1 MARQLRTVLT
11 NFSSG
16 ELNPLLAARTDAK
29 AYFDGAKQCRN
40 WYLLDEGGVMRRPG
54 TEYKNTFGTRETRI
68 IPFIFSNDEVAIFA
82 LSNNRLD
89 VVDSNGANVQTNI
102 TSNCNWT
109 TAQLFELN
117 YAQFGDTVFIT
128 HRDNPIIEIKR
139 TSATNFAVSL
149 FAFEDDDTVT
159 ISSTNKTTQPFY
171 KYAASTTTVTLSAH
185 ATGAGRTLTA
195 SASSFTNAYVGTYLT
210 VNAKQVY
217 VTGYTSATV
226 LTVTVLEDTVSVGP
240 HVDWEEQLISAIQ
253 GYPQAV
259 TFHDNRLWFAGVKN
273 KPSSIIAS
281 QIGGYFNF
289 ALGTG
294 LANESINVAIA
305 GDRVNEVRH
314 LLSSRNLL
322 IFTDGGEFYSPSSAD
337 TAAITPSNIAFRRQ
351 TPYGCSRANPTMFD
365 GATVFSQKNGKSI
378 REYLYSDAQAAY
390 SSESISVLSSQ
401 LIDSPKQIAMITGND
416 TRPEQFAFFVNSG
429 STHNG
434 KIAVFHSIRNE
445 KIAGWTMYETR
456 TGDFFHS
463 MTSANSNLF
472 VVSKRQINGTTTY
485 ALEKFADDDSTTLDC
500 QTSTTVYQKGSP
512 KVNGASQATNQKF
525 LIVDGFTTAP
535 QVLETFTIAGNAQ
548 KYIITAVTT
557 TSTGYTLTL
566 DQNLAAVPSD
576 NAVITIVDGY
586 IHTVNAIYGQISV
599 NAVFGNSSLGTYTID
614 NNNRITLNASSVSPR
629 ATGVKVGFNYTPI
642 LETMPIDKE
651 IDSGPLTGQPRRIT
665 RCILDINSALD
676 VNVKA
681 ANNTA
686 HELLITPLNFTIG
699 SDMVAVTG
707 KKEFNF
713 LGYSK
718 NPTITVS
725 QNDPLPLKVLAMAI
739 ELQFV

>member
-139 TSATNFAVSL
+139 TSATNFVVSL

-159 ISSTNKTTQPFY
+159 VNSINKTTQPFY
-171 KYAASTTTVTLSAH
+171 KYANSTITLTPGATTGNSV
-185 ATGAGRTLTA
+185 TLTA
-195 SASSFTNAYVGTYLT
+195 SSSVFVSAHNGTYLSIGG
-210 VNAKQVY
+210 KQVKI
-217 VTGYTSATV
+217 VGFTNGT
-226 LTVTVLEDTVSVGP
+226 TVTATILEALPNTDANA
-240 HVDWEEQLISAIQ
+240 DWEEQLISAVR
-253 GYPQAV
+253 GFPQAV
-259 TFHDNRLWFAGVKN
+259 TFHDNRLWFGGIKD

-314 LLSSRNLL
+314 LVSSRNLL
-322 IFTDGGEFYSPSSAD
+322 IFTDGGEYYSPSSAD

-378 REYLYSDAQAAY
+378 REYLYSDGQAAY
-390 SSESISVLSSQ
+390 SAESISVLSSQ
-401 LIDSPKQIAMITGND
+401 LIDNPKQIAMITGND
-416 TRPEQFAFFVNSG
+416 TRPEQFAFFVNGG
-429 STHNG
+429 SVSNG

-456 TGDFFHS
+456 SGDFFHS
-463 MTSANSNLF
+463 MTAANSNLF

-500 QTSTTVYQKGSP
+500 QTSSVVYQKGSP

>member
-139 TSATNFAVSL
+139 TSATNFTVSL

-159 ISSTNKTTQPFY
+159 VNSINKTTQPFY
-171 KYAASTTTVTLSAH
+171 KYANSTITLTPGATTGNSV
-185 ATGAGRTLTA
+185 TLTA
-195 SASSFTNAYVGTYLT
+195 SSSVFVSAHNGTYLSIGG
-210 VNAKQVY
+210 KQVKI
-217 VTGYTSATV
+217 VGFTNGT
-226 LTVTVLEDTVSVGP
+226 TVTATILEALPNTDANA
-240 HVDWEEQLISAIQ
+240 DWEEQLISAVR
-253 GYPQAV
+253 GFPQAV
-259 TFHDNRLWFAGVKN
+259 TFHDNRLWFGGIKD

-314 LLSSRNLL
+314 LVSSRNLL
-322 IFTDGGEFYSPSSAD
+322 IFTDGGEYYSPSSAD

-378 REYLYSDAQAAY
+378 REYLYSDGQAAY
-390 SSESISVLSSQ
+390 SAESISVLSSQ
-401 LIDSPKQIAMITGND
+401 LIDNPKQIAMITGND
-416 TRPEQFAFFVNSG
+416 TRPEQFAFFVNGG
-429 STHNG
+429 SVSNG

-456 TGDFFHS
+456 SGDFFHS
-463 MTSANSNLF
+463 MTAANSNLF

-500 QTSTTVYQKGSP
+500 QTSSVVYQKGSP

-557 TSTGYTLTL
+557 TSTGHTLTL

-586 IHTVNAIYGQISV
+586 IHTVNSIYGQISV

-614 NNNRITLNASSVSPR
+614 NNDRITLNASSVSPR

-665 RCILDINSALD
+665 RCILDVNSALD

-681 ANNTA
+681 ANNSA

>member
-54 TEYKNTFGTRETRI
+54 TEYKNTFSTRETRI

-139 TSATNFAVSL
+139 TSATNFTVSL

-159 ISSTNKTTQPFY
+159 VNSINKTTQPFY
-171 KYAASTTTVTLSAH
+171 KYANSTITLTPGATTGNSV
-185 ATGAGRTLTA
+185 TLTA
-195 SASSFTNAYVGTYLT
+195 SSSVFVSAHNGTYLSIGG
-210 VNAKQVY
+210 KQVKI
-217 VTGYTSATV
+217 VGFTNGT
-226 LTVTVLEDTVSVGP
+226 TVTATILEALPNTDANA
-240 HVDWEEQLISAIQ
+240 DWEEQLISAVR
-253 GYPQAV
+253 GFPQAV
-259 TFHDNRLWFAGVKN
+259 TFHDNRLWFGGIKD

-314 LLSSRNLL
+314 LVSSRNLL
-322 IFTDGGEFYSPSSAD
+322 IFTDGGEYYSPSSAD

-378 REYLYSDAQAAY
+378 REYLYSDGQAAY
-390 SSESISVLSSQ
+390 SAESISVLSSQ
-401 LIDSPKQIAMITGND
+401 LIDNPKQIAMITGND
-416 TRPEQFAFFVNSG
+416 TRPEQFAFFVNGG
-429 STHNG
+429 SVSNG

-456 TGDFFHS
+456 SGDFFHS
-463 MTSANSNLF
+463 MTAANSNLF

-500 QTSTTVYQKGSP
+500 QTSSVVYQKGSP

-557 TSTGYTLTL
+557 TSTGHTLTL

-586 IHTVNAIYGQISV
+586 IHTVNSIYGQISV

-614 NNNRITLNASSVSPR
+614 NNDRITLNASSVSPR

-665 RCILDINSALD
+665 RCILDVNSALD

-681 ANNTA
+681 ANNSA

>member
-54 TEYKNTFGTRETRI
+54 TEYKNTFSTRETRI

-89 VVDSNGANVQTNI
+89 VVDSDGADVQTNI

-139 TSATNFAVSL
+139 TSATNFTVSL

-159 ISSTNKTTQPFY
+159 VNSINKTTQPFY
-171 KYAASTTTVTLSAH
+171 KYANSTITLTPGATTGNSV
-185 ATGAGRTLTA
+185 TLTA
-195 SASSFTNAYVGTYLT
+195 SSSVFVSAHNGTYLSIGG
-210 VNAKQVY
+210 KQVKI
-217 VTGYTSATV
+217 VGFTNGT
-226 LTVTVLEDTVSVGP
+226 TVTATILEALPNTDANA
-240 HVDWEEQLISAIQ
+240 DWEEQLISAVR
-253 GYPQAV
+253 GFPQAV
-259 TFHDNRLWFAGVKN
+259 TFHDNRLWFGGIKD

-314 LLSSRNLL
+314 LVSSRNLL
-322 IFTDGGEFYSPSSAD
+322 IFTDGGEYYSPSSAD

-378 REYLYSDAQAAY
+378 REYLYSDGQAAY
-390 SSESISVLSSQ
+390 SAESISVLSSQ
-401 LIDSPKQIAMITGND
+401 LIDNPKQIAMITGND
-416 TRPEQFAFFVNSG
+416 TRPEQFAFFVNGG
-429 STHNG
+429 SVSNG

-456 TGDFFHS
+456 SGDFFHS
-463 MTSANSNLF
+463 MTAANSNLF

-500 QTSTTVYQKGSP
+500 QTSSVVYQKGSP

-557 TSTGYTLTL
+557 TSTGHTLTL

-586 IHTVNAIYGQISV
+586 IHTVNSIYGQISV

-614 NNNRITLNASSVSPR
+614 NNDRITLNASSVSPR

-665 RCILDINSALD
+665 RCILDVNSALD

-681 ANNTA
+681 ANNSA

>member
-54 TEYKNTFGTRETRI
+54 TEYKNTFGARETRI

-139 TSATNFAVSL
+139 TSATNFTVSL

-159 ISSTNKTTQPFY
+159 VNSINKTTQPFY
-171 KYAASTTTVTLSAH
+171 KYANSTITLTPGATTGNSV
-185 ATGAGRTLTA
+185 TLTA
-195 SASSFTNAYVGTYLT
+195 SSSVFVSAHNGTYLSIGG
-210 VNAKQVY
+210 KQVKI
-217 VTGYTSATV
+217 VGFTNGT
-226 LTVTVLEDTVSVGP
+226 TVTATILEALPNTDANA
-240 HVDWEEQLISAIQ
+240 DWEEQLISAVR
-253 GYPQAV
+253 GFPQAV
-259 TFHDNRLWFAGVKN
+259 TFHDNRLWFGGIKD

-314 LLSSRNLL
+314 LVSSRNLL
-322 IFTDGGEFYSPSSAD
+322 IFTDGGEYYSPSSAD

-378 REYLYSDAQAAY
+378 REYLYSDGQAAY
-390 SSESISVLSSQ
+390 SAESISVLSSQ
-401 LIDSPKQIAMITGND
+401 LIDNPKQIAMITGND
-416 TRPEQFAFFVNSG
+416 TRPEQFAFFVNGG
-429 STHNG
+429 SVSNG

-456 TGDFFHS
+456 SGDFFHS
-463 MTSANSNLF
+463 MTAANSNLF

-500 QTSTTVYQKGSP
+500 QTSSVVYQKGSP

-557 TSTGYTLTL
+557 TSTGHTLTL

-586 IHTVNAIYGQISV
+586 IHTVNSIYGQISV

-614 NNNRITLNASSVSPR
+614 NNDRITLNASSVSPR

-665 RCILDINSALD
+665 RCILDVNSALD

-681 ANNTA
+681 ANNSA

>member
-89 VVDSNGANVQTNI
+89 VVDSDGADVQTNI

-139 TSATNFAVSL
+139 TSATNFTVSL

-159 ISSTNKTTQPFY
+159 VNSINKTTQPFY
-171 KYAASTTTVTLSAH
+171 KYANSTITLTPGATTGNSV
-185 ATGAGRTLTA
+185 TLTA
-195 SASSFTNAYVGTYLT
+195 SSSVFVSAHNGTYLSIGG
-210 VNAKQVY
+210 KQVKI
-217 VTGYTSATV
+217 VGFTNGT
-226 LTVTVLEDTVSVGP
+226 TVTATILEALPNTDANA
-240 HVDWEEQLISAIQ
+240 DWEEQLISAVR
-253 GYPQAV
+253 GFPQAV
-259 TFHDNRLWFAGVKN
+259 TFHDNRLWFGGIKD

-314 LLSSRNLL
+314 LVSSRNLL
-322 IFTDGGEFYSPSSAD
+322 IFTDGGEYYSPSSAD

-378 REYLYSDAQAAY
+378 REYLYSDGQAAY
-390 SSESISVLSSQ
+390 SAESISVLSSQ
-401 LIDSPKQIAMITGND
+401 LIDNPKQIAMITGND
-416 TRPEQFAFFVNSG
+416 TRPEQFAFFVNGG
-429 STHNG
+429 SVSNG

-456 TGDFFHS
+456 SGDFFYS
-463 MTSANSNLF
+463 MTAANSNLF

-500 QTSTTVYQKGSP
+500 QTSSVVYQKGSP

-557 TSTGYTLTL
+557 TSTGHTLTL

-586 IHTVNAIYGQISV
+586 IHTVNSIYGQISV

-614 NNNRITLNASSVSPR
+614 NNDRITLNASSVSPR

-665 RCILDINSALD
+665 RCILDVNSALD

-681 ANNTA
+681 ANNSA